1 MQIITASCSKQK
13 ISAEGIIPVN
23 KALLRSAGGYTFVE
37 LLVAITIL
45 GFVAA
50 PFIGLFYNC
59 FSAITIAGRQ
69 TGAINLCRDKM
80 ESVKAGGY
88 QAVYDRYVSGES
100 PAVFSEELTAGPGF
114 RRITEVKPLLIST
127 AGTPQLTLDLLQIK
141 VTVYWTVGDREYS
154 ETMESYLARR

>member
-1 MQIITASCSKQK
+1 M
-13 ISAEGIIPVN
+13 PVN
-23 KALLRSAGGYTFVE
+23 KALLRSTGGYTFIE

-50 PFIGLFYNC
+50 PFIGLFYSS
-59 FSAITIAGRQ
+59 FSAIIMAGRQ

-88 QAVYDRYVSGES
+88 QAVYDRYVSGEN
-100 PAVFSEELTAGPGF
+100 PAIFDEDLTANSGF
-114 RRITEVKPLLIST
+114 SSVVKVNHLLIGT
-127 AGTPQLTLDLLQIK
+127 AGIPQLTIDLLQIK

-154 ETMESYLARR
+154 ETVESYLALR